1 MKHAINY
8 KPIDNGNSTY
18 CSHYCY
24 LNNGFYNDNNR
35 MNQQVLIKQIY
46 KSFKDVKLEDGV
58 GLWEGQ
64 GLDDYCT
71 VEECRKLRERDE
83 KDDWSRISVLD
94 LYKCSSSLSFFDA
107 KGMRFHLP
115 QFLLFDLDVF
125 EKEEDELHKRGK
137 LETSFCP
144 DVYFHLT
151 HQLEEDYSMKR
162 FSALNNEQ
170 VQCVI
175 SYLNYQIQ
183 EKEEY
188 YKEFG
193 VKSQKERDEYY
204 KEIEDAIAI
213 WKTKI
218 KGKYNEIFN
227 LGNTKR

>member
-1 MKHAINY
+1 MILKMQI
-8 KPIDNGNSTY
+8 TY
-18 CSHYCY
+18 QKEQ
-24 LNNGFYNDNNR
+24 
-35 MNQQVLIKQIY
+35 MNKTKLITTIY
-46 KSFKDVKLEDGV
+46 KSFKDVKLENGV

-64 GLDDYCT
+64 GLDDYLSP
-71 VEECRKLRERDE
+71 EECKKLRERDE
-83 KDDWSRISVLD
+83 KDDWSKISVLD

-125 EKEEDELHKRGK
+125 EKEEDELYKKGK
-137 LETSFCP
+137 LEHTMCP

-151 HQLEEDYSMKR
+151 HQLEDDYSIKL
-162 FSALNNEQ
+162 FSALNNKQ

-193 VKSQKERDEYY
+193 VKSKKKRNEYY
-204 KEIEDAIAI
+204 KEIEDSIAI
-213 WKTKI
+213 WKTKL
-218 KGKYNEIFN
+218 K
-227 LGNTKR
+227 